1 MHIQLLYFD
10 GCPSHTAALERLH
23 RVLAELG
30 LDLPVQVIAV
40 ETDAAA
46 QQWQFHGSP
55 TIRING
61 HDIDA
66 LPAATPYALAC
77 RAYRHPDGRITPLP
91 SIDLIRT
98 ALLHALELSHLRA
111 AEGSPDGPIDG
122 SLVSVDTISGN

>member
-1 MHIQLLYFD
+1 MQIQLLYFD
-10 GCPSHTAALERLH
+10 GCPSHTAAQERLH

-46 QQWQFHGSP
+46 QQWQFPGSP

-61 HDIDA
+61 HDIDP

-91 SIDLIRT
+91 SADLIRT
-98 ALLHALELSHLRA
+98 ALQHALVVPDTA
-111 AEGSPDGPIDG
+111 ADPETPPI
-122 SLVSVDTISGN
+122 N